1 MAEYDVFTRI
11 NEHYAKMSK
20 GHKAIADYISE
31 HFDQAV
37 FMTAAKLG
45 ETLGISESTVVR
57 FAAGIG
63 YDGYPKFQKALESCV
78 QGKLNGIQKMD
89 AKYGRSSQSE
99 ILTSVLTADIEKIQ
113 DTIDNLDPA
122 AFESAVA
129 TILEAETIY
138 IMGLRSNEPLAA
150 FLHFYL
156 NMIRGKVFLLNTTS
170 VSETFEQ
177 MIHIGPKDCFIG
189 ISFPRYS
196 MRTLKAMEFANDR
209 NAKVIAI
216 TDSIHS
222 PMNLYSSCNLLAR
235 SDMVSVVD
243 SLVAPLSVIN
253 ALVVALCLKCPEQVR
268 KNLETL
274 EETWNNYQV
283 YLNDEIDFID
293 DEPMAA
299 IAAAKCG
306 HNVTLL
312 EKNEKLGKKLFI
324 TGKGRCNVTNGA
336 DMDVLFQNVCTNEK
350 FLYSAFYSFDN
361 TQVCDLI
368 EQAGCPLKTERGDRV
383 FPVSDHS
390 SDVIAALQRELHKY
404 HVDIH
409 LHTEVKK

>member
-1 MAEYDVFTRI
+1 M
-11 NEHYAKMSK
+11 
-20 GHKAIADYISE
+20 
-31 HFDQAV
+31 
-37 FMTAAKLG
+37 
-45 ETLGISESTVVR
+45 
-57 FAAGIG
+57 
-63 YDGYPKFQKALESCV
+63 

-99 ILTSVLTADIEKIQ
+99 ILTSVLSADIEKIQ

-253 ALVVALCLKCPEQVR
+253 ALVVALCLKCPEQVH

-293 DEPMAA
+293 DEPMLDYSLRR
-299 IAAAKCG
+299 K
-306 HNVTLL
+306 
-312 EKNEKLGKKLFI
+312 EK
-324 TGKGRCNVTNGA
+324 
-336 DMDVLFQNVCTNEK
+336 
-350 FLYSAFYSFDN
+350 
-361 TQVCDLI
+361 
-368 EQAGCPLKTERGDRV
+368 
-383 FPVSDHS
+383 
-390 SDVIAALQRELHKY
+390 
-404 HVDIH
+404 
-409 LHTEVKK
+409 

>member
-31 HFDQAV
+31 HYDQAV

-209 NAKVIAI
+209 QAKIITI
-216 TDSIHS
+216 TDTIYS
-222 PMNLYSSCNLLAR
+222 PMCLYSSCNLLAR
-235 SDMVSVVD
+235 SDMVSIVD
-243 SLVAPLSVIN
+243 SLVAPLSLIN
-253 ALVVALCLKCPEQVR
+253 ALVVALCLKRPDDVK
-268 KNLETL
+268 KNLESL
-274 EETWNNYQV
+274 GQAWDNYQI
-283 YLNDEIDFID
+283 YLKDEFNYID
-293 DEPMAA
+293 ES
-299 IAAAKCG
+299 
-306 HNVTLL
+306 LL
-312 EKNEKLGKKLFI
+312 STPLQKEKEQKL
-324 TGKGRCNVTNGA
+324 
-336 DMDVLFQNVCTNEK
+336 
-350 FLYSAFYSFDN
+350 
-361 TQVCDLI
+361 
-368 EQAGCPLKTERGDRV
+368 
-383 FPVSDHS
+383 
-390 SDVIAALQRELHKY
+390 
-404 HVDIH
+404 
-409 LHTEVKK
+409 

>member
-20 GHKAIADYISE
+20 GHKAIADYILE

-177 MIHIGPKDCFIG
+177 MIH
-189 ISFPRYS
+189 
-196 MRTLKAMEFANDR
+196 T
-209 NAKVIAI
+209 
-216 TDSIHS
+216 
-222 PMNLYSSCNLLAR
+222 
-235 SDMVSVVD
+235 
-243 SLVAPLSVIN
+243 
-253 ALVVALCLKCPEQVR
+253 LVVELCLKCPEQVR

-293 DEPMAA
+293 DEPM
-299 IAAAKCG
+299 
-306 HNVTLL
+306 L
-312 EKNEKLGKKLFI
+312 
-324 TGKGRCNVTNGA
+324 
-336 DMDVLFQNVCTNEK
+336 D
-350 FLYSAFYSFDN
+350 YS
-361 TQVCDLI
+361 LRRK
-368 EQAGCPLKTERGDRV
+368 EQ
-383 FPVSDHS
+383 
-390 SDVIAALQRELHKY
+390 
-404 HVDIH
+404 
-409 LHTEVKK
+409 